1 MIDMPSV
8 TSPPSR
14 ILIATDLSPRCDR
27 ALDRSIELAQAW
39 HARLVALNVFDAPKA
54 PDLILQWAAGNE
66 AADSQREVRA
76 QLSRDLSILG
86 DRAEV
91 RLVRSR
97 SPSEVIDETAKEVQA
112 TLVVT
117 GVARDE
123 PLGRFLLG
131 STVERLARTLQQPL
145 LIVRNRPRA
154 PYRRVVAATDLA
166 AGSQLALVAASA
178 WFPSAELHLFHAY
191 EGPGA
196 LTASTG
202 DGVRF
207 ASPETQARCERWVSE
222 SGIDRA
228 RLSHVVAVEGRLEA
242 ELTRYV
248 RRNGMDLAVMG
259 GHESVGLLDAL
270 LGSSLDKLLLWVP
283 CDVLVVPAP
292 G

>member
-1 MIDMPSV
+1 MTPTTSV

-14 ILIATDLSPRCDR
+14 ILMATDLSARCDR
-27 ALDRSIELAQAW
+27 ALDRSIELAQMW
-39 HARLVALNVFDAPKA
+39 RARLMALHVFDAPKE
-54 PDLILQWAAGNE
+54 PDQILKWASGRDG
-66 AADSQREVRA
+66 ADPQREART
-76 QLSRDLSILG
+76 QLNQDLSVLG

-91 RLVRSR
+91 RLIRSR
-97 SPSEVIDETAKEVQA
+97 SASEVIDRTAREA
-112 TLVVT
+112 EAHLVVT

-154 PYRRVVAATDLA
+154 PYRRVVAATDLS
-166 AGSQLALVAASA
+166 AGSRLALAAAST
-178 WFPSAELHLFHAY
+178 WFPDAELHLFHAC

-196 LTASTG
+196 LTAPTT
-202 DGVRF
+202 DGVRL
-207 ASPETQARCERWVSE
+207 ATPETHALCEQLVSD

-228 RLSHVVAVEGRLEA
+228 RVSRVVAVEGRLES

-248 RRNGMDLAVMG
+248 RRNAIDLAVMG

>member
-1 MIDMPSV
+1 MIPTPSV
-8 TSPPSR
+8 TSAPSR

-27 ALDRSIELAQAW
+27 ALDRSIQLAQTW
-39 HARLVALNVFDAPKA
+39 HASLMALHVFDAPKE
-54 PDLILQWAAGNE
+54 PDQILEWAAGRDG
-66 AADSQREVRA
+66 ADPQREARA
-76 QLSRDLSILG
+76 QLHQDLAVLG

-91 RLVRSR
+91 RLIRSR
-97 SPSEVIDETAKEVQA
+97 SPSEVIDETAREVEA
-112 TLVVT
+112 HLVVT

-154 PYRRVVAATDLA
+154 PYRRVVAATDLS
-166 AGSQLALVAASA
+166 AGSQLALAAASA
-178 WFPSAELHLFHAY
+178 WFPDAEVHLFHACD
-191 EGPGA
+191 GPGA
-196 LTASTG
+196 LTAPTG

-207 ASPETQARCERWVSE
+207 APPETHALCERLVSE
-222 SGIDRA
+222 SGIDRT
-228 RLSHVVAVEGRLEA
+228 RVSRVVAVQGRLES

-248 RRNGMDLAVMG
+248 RSNAIDLAVMG
-259 GHESVGLLDAL
+259 GHESAGLLDAL

-283 CDVLVVPAP
+283 CDVLVVPAA

>member
-1 MIDMPSV
+1 MSQVASVISRPSD
-8 TSPPSR
+8 

-39 HARLVALNVFDAPKA
+39 HARLIALYVYDAPNE
-54 PDLILQWAAGNE
+54 PDQILEWAAGSE
-66 AADSQREVRA
+66 GADLQSQART
-76 QLSRDLSILG
+76 QLSQDLSILG
-86 DRAEV
+86 DRAQV

-97 SPSEVIDETAKEVQA
+97 SPAEIINETARA
-112 TLVVT
+112 TGASLVVT

-154 PYRRVVAATDLA
+154 PYRRIVAATDLSTGSKEALMTA
-166 AGSQLALVAASA
+166 AA
-178 WFPSAELHLFHAY
+178 WFPQDELHLFHASLSL
-191 EGPGA
+191 GSLP
-196 LTASTG
+196 TSTNE
-202 DGVRF
+202 GVRL
-207 ASPETQARCERWVSE
+207 ANSETQAECERFLKE
-222 SGIDRA
+222 SGIERA
-228 RLSHVVAVEGRLEA
+228 RVSRVVAVEGSLES

-248 RRNGMDLAVMG
+248 RRNAVDLAVIG
-259 GHESVGLLDAL
+259 GHESAGLLDAL

-283 CDVLVVPAP
+283 CDVLVVPTP